1 MLDLHDTIVDQ
12 LLNPRTSFCG
22 LNPTSR
28 VQFQNQV
35 ISFPMCMPLVDLIMP
50 KKTIMPT
57 T

>member
-12 LLNPRTSFCG
+12 LLNPWTSFCG
-22 LNPTSR
+22 LNPPSR

-35 ISFPMCMPLVDLIMP
+35 TSFQMCMPLMDLIMP